1 MSRASLLKA
10 GFDAADLAA
19 HGRGLLNHGV
29 FTSAKL
35 DGASFKAANLARAV
49 FEFASLREADFAG
62 ANLSGSALAGADMTG
77 ANVAAANFNDAD
89 VNSTKLL
96 SLRGPDAMVIVGK
109 ARNLEQAL
117 RD

>member
-1 MSRASLLKA
+1 MRSP
-10 GFDAADLAA
+10 
-19 HGRGLLNHGV
+19 
-29 FTSAKL
+29 
-35 DGASFKAANLARAV
+35 
-49 FEFASLREADFAG
+49 LRRDVDFAG

-77 ANVAAANFNDAD
+77 ANVAGADFNDAD

-109 ARNLEQAL
+109 ARNPEQAS

>member
-10 GFDAADLAA
+10 RFDDADLAA

-35 DGASFKAANLARAV
+35 DGASFKTANLARAV
-49 FEFASLREADFAG
+49 LEFASLREADFAG

-77 ANVAAANFNDAD
+77 ANVGGANFNDAD

-96 SLRGPDAMVIVGK
+96 SLRGPDAVAIIGK
-109 ARNLEQAL
+109 VRNLGQAL